1 MSIGATKPNNQR
13 LVLGLLVTAY
23 ALNFVDRSIVASV
36 GQAIKLDLKLTDTQL
51 GCDLHGCLDKVRQ
64 GAEVIVEENSRP
76 VALITSPVRAGR
88 SLSEC
93 IALAKAEQRK
103 FAQPPVPDLEFA
115 ADVRAA
121 VSAHDTPLEPT
132 AWD

>member
-1 MSIGATKPNNQR
+1 MSSRRCSTSAPPELVFFTGIMKRMAT
-13 LVLGLLVTAY
+13 
-23 ALNFVDRSIVASV
+23 IH
-36 GQAIKLDLKLTDTQL
+36 LTETQL
-51 GCDLHGCLDKVRQ
+51 ARDLHGVLDKVRQ

-76 VALITSPVRAGR
+76 VALITPPVGAGR

-93 IALAKAEQRK
+93 IALAKAEERK